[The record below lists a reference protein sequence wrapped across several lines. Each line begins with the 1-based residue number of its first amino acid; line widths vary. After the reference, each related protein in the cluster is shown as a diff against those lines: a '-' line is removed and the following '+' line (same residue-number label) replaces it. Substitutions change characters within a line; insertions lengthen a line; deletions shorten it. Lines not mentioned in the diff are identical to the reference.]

1 MLSFWF
7 MEVLVDV
14 YPARIMQAGENYGG
28 DLFMEG
34 VSIYEQGCVRW
45 FDIRFGSVEG
55 ATGAWSDEHQV
66 WVGVRGGLLVFE
78 CDDCIINPGGYFGF
92 LDDGEEKKEEE
103 PEDKLCKHG
112 VAVALAALDEGAL
125 FYELP
130 GPEKSA
136 RPRPHPEADASLKL
150 DRGSLLNGLQTS
162 EFRTLVQHVLAR
174 KPELIADFEQVAAT
188 QLNDVDPAVFCHRT
202 RTELERFRPEELPA
216 FIDAREGEV
225 SARYIKEDEGGY
237 VKNDPDEVVLS
248 YSLRPLVEDVIR
260 RFAVGAKVG
269 ARAAALGVIQGLYAE
284 RDGKAWQDLIA
295 LDYLGEDILLGEA
308 CRIAR
313 IADTWG
319 GKLELWDFQKT
330 VPEWAR
336 QLSKVRADR

>member
-1 MLSFWF
+1 

-14 YPARIMQAGENYGG
+14 YPARVMQAGENYGG
-28 DLFMEG
+28 DFYMEG

-45 FDIRFGSVEG
+45 VDIRFGSVEG
-55 ATGAWSDEHQV
+55 ATGAWSDEYRV
-66 WVGVRGGLLVFE
+66 WVGVRDGLLVFE
-78 CDDCIINPGGYFGF
+78 CDDCMLIPEGYFG
-92 LDDGEEKKEEE
+92 DPEDEEEEE
-103 PEDKLCKHG
+103 PEDELCKHG

-130 GPEKSA
+130 GPETAA
-136 RPRPHPEADASLKL
+136 RPRPHPEADASLRL
-150 DRGSLLNGLQTS
+150 GRGSLLNSLQAD
-162 EFRTLVQHVLAR
+162 EFRVLVEHVLAR
-174 KPELIADFEQVAAT
+174 KPELIADFEQVAVAH
-188 QLNDVDPAVFCHRT
+188 LDDADPVVFCHRT
-202 RTELERFRPEELPA
+202 RRELERFRPEELPA
-216 FIDAREGEV
+216 FIDALEGEV
-225 SARYIKEDEGGY
+225 SARYIEEDDDGC

-248 YSLRPLVEDVIR
+248 YCLRPLVKDVIR
-260 RFAVGAKVG
+260 RYAVGAKAG

-284 RDGKAWQDLIA
+284 RDGRAWQDPAA

-308 CRIAR
+308 CRIAQ

>member
-1 MLSFWF
+1 M
-7 MEVLVDV
+7 DV
-14 YPARIMQAGENYGG
+14 YPARVMQAGENYGG

-45 FDIRFGSVEG
+45 VDIRFGSVEG

-66 WVGVRGGLLVFE
+66 WVGVRDGLLVSE
-78 CDDCIINPGGYFGF
+78 CDDCILSPGGYFGL
-92 LDDGEEKKEEE
+92 LDDEDEEEE

-150 DRGSLLNGLQTS
+150 DRGSSLNGLRTS

-174 KPELIADFEQVAAT
+174 KPELIADFEQVAVA
-188 QLNDVDPAVFCHRT
+188 QLNDADPAVFCRRT
-202 RTELERFRPEELPA
+202 RTELERFRPDELPA

-225 SARYIKEDEGGY
+225 SARYIKEDESGY

-248 YSLRPLVEDVIR
+248 YSLRPLVEDVTR
-260 RFAVGAKVG
+260 RFAVGAKAG

-284 RDGKAWQDLIA
+284 RDGKAWQDPTA

-308 CRIAR
+308 CGIAR
-313 IADTWG
+313 IADAWG
-319 GKLELWDFQKT
+319 GKLELWDFQRT

-336 QLSKVRADR
+336 QISKVRADR